1 MSQVVLFYDGDCRA
15 CRTFTNLVLKADTRR
30 RIRTAPLD
38 SPEADQV
45 LGHLSDRR
53 RFGSFHLA
61 IDDRVVSG
69 GDAVGPLLELLPA
82 LRPVGALIQSSP
94 VAGRGAHTLY
104 HALARNRGR
113 IGRLLPPASDPSR

>member
-1 MSQVVLFYDGDCRA
+1 MSRVVLFYDGECRA

-38 SPEADQV
+38 SPEADRL
-45 LGHLSDRR
+45 LGHLPERR

-61 IDDRVVSG
+61 VGDRVVSG
-69 GDAVGPLLELLPA
+69 GAAVGPLLELLPP
-82 LRPVGALIQSSP
+82 LRPAGKLIRRSP
-94 VAGRGAHTLY
+94 VARRAAHALY

-113 IGRLLPPASDPSR
+113 IGRLLPRAGDPSR